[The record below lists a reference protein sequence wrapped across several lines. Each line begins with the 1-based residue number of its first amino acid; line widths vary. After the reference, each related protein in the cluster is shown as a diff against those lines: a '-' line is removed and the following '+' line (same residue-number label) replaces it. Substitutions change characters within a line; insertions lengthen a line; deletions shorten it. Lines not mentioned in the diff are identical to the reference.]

1 MCSSQVGAFVMSEIH
16 VIFENIIGEIDAIKL
31 YDNAIEQSSD
41 AHVIEVLKSIRDEER
56 VHIGELIYLA
66 LEIDPE
72 MASKFIDGCEEAQEL
87 ISDVNDSLKK
97 ELDSEEEEKY
107 IGSEPGLN
115 VDYHS

>member
-1 MCSSQVGAFVMSEIH
+1 MSEIS
-16 VIFENIIGEIDAIKL
+16 VILENIIGEIDAIKL

-56 VHIGELIYLA
+56 VHIGELMYLA

-87 ISDVNDSLKK
+87 INDVNDDLKK
-97 ELDSEEEEKY
+97 DLDSEEEDQFVDN
-107 IGSEPGLN
+107 EPVLSIE
-115 VDYHS
+115 D